1 MVDTWKWKWRES
13 WKLRHCVQNVK
24 VPVWKKWGGR
34 TLDFSNVSSAT
45 LRSQYE
51 SVRFY
56 TTRCIPKCKYICLYI
71 HLFVKL
77 YNTGHQTGHLSHC
90 AVSIAELI
98 LVCGFP
104 STAGNN
110 KQSPHVV
117 FFTQITKLHCN
128 PQQHVFLA
136 KLYYTSL
143 LGFDWEKRTI
153 FWDQSQINWDQFG
166 SIPKPCHPKPR
177 PTTPTDFSEISTILY
192 QKEIGILE
200 L

>member
-1 MVDTWKWKWRES
+1 MIVIWDNGDWLMRGWS
-13 WKLRHCVQNVK
+13 CVPHLCNILIGHSDIIDGWYLKVK
-24 VPVWKKWGGR
+24 VKGILKTE
-34 TLDFSNVSSAT
+34 TL
-45 LRSQYE
+45 
-51 SVRFY
+51 
-56 TTRCIPKCKYICLYI
+56 CPKCKSPCVKEVRRKNFRFFKCFKCNIEESIRKRSFLYNKWKYICLYI

-128 PQQHVFLA
+128 PPQHVF
-136 KLYYTSL
+136 
-143 LGFDWEKRTI
+143 F
-153 FWDQSQINWDQFG
+153 
-166 SIPKPCHPKPR
+166 
-177 PTTPTDFSEISTILY
+177 
-192 QKEIGILE
+192 
-200 L
+200 

>member
-1 MVDTWKWKWRES
+1 MNKISFSSRGTRLKETKSRSRLESQIRHLVNVWAMVTSLMVDTWKWKWRES
-13 WKLRHCVQNVK
+13 WKLRQCVQNVK

-128 PQQHVFLA
+128 PPQHVF
-136 KLYYTSL
+136 
-143 LGFDWEKRTI
+143 F
-153 FWDQSQINWDQFG
+153 
-166 SIPKPCHPKPR
+166 
-177 PTTPTDFSEISTILY
+177 
-192 QKEIGILE
+192 
-200 L
+200 

>member
-117 FFTQITKLHCN
+117 FFSPKLQNYIVTPHN
-128 PQQHVFLA
+128 TYFFR
-136 KLYYTSL
+136 KLFVTWYDLFCATNIHLVSLYLSNWNVQGKYKTTS
-143 LGFDWEKRTI
+143 EM
-153 FWDQSQINWDQFG
+153 
-166 SIPKPCHPKPR
+166 
-177 PTTPTDFSEISTILY
+177 
-192 QKEIGILE
+192 
-200 L
+200 

>member
-1 MVDTWKWKWRES
+1 MLADISSAIVTSLMVDTWKWKWRES

-128 PQQHVFLA
+128 PPQHVF
-136 KLYYTSL
+136 
-143 LGFDWEKRTI
+143 F
-153 FWDQSQINWDQFG
+153 
-166 SIPKPCHPKPR
+166 
-177 PTTPTDFSEISTILY
+177 
-192 QKEIGILE
+192 
-200 L
+200 